1 MSGKRGLFV
10 RIHARLH
17 DDERGFS
24 LLETV
29 IAITI
34 IFGSLITLA
43 MSASTGFRYVAIGRE
58 EQAAN
63 QIANQLMEQVR
74 GLAFT
79 KISQGLQTSDL
90 SSDPNL
96 VTTCTGDPTGTYRY
110 GSCSGDK
117 VVSTNFDC
125 PTLAS
130 DCSTPLVP
138 NNGTIGASDDY
149 PVDYNWRTYVTN
161 NCTSADGVCKDI
173 DPYKVTVLVEWAG
186 AGTAAS
192 GIQRVRTQS
201 LFHSPN
207 GCVSSETH
215 PFSAPC
221 QPFFYGQALAPVGR
235 ISVSGSVSGVDF
247 SSGVVT
253 TTGADSTLQ
262 VEQVSSVQ
270 GGWTQS
276 GTELATST
284 GTSVLPEVLT
294 SRSTAADSDP
304 SGTTPSYSATTAGA
318 LGFSSNQFA
327 SGGSSFVQ
335 VQNAAND
342 TGQAISATAAGGVNA
357 CPPVPPAPPL
367 ETDLQP
373 CGGAFTRQAGTARV
387 VGHFHGFASDVGDAT
402 IVSIGPPTLYTTT
415 FADRVPVSGFD
426 GNVQATA
433 TRAYGTVAI
442 GGLPESVIVPI
453 GWTGYFVQLTG
464 YQDTV
469 VSTAGTSAAV
479 PTATIN
485 AGTLSYWNGLGYT
498 SVNLTTTPTYSLSGL
513 LLDHTTLTSDLHTV
527 RIKIAT
533 DSLEMESVPT
543 VTSTPSGSGS
553 ILRNETR
560 ATVGSPMVGTFTYE
574 MWLDGSQVVN
584 FEIDVSMGTLTSK
597 SIYQPAPSAGS

>member
-43 MSASTGFRYVAIGRE
+43 MSASTGFRYVGIGRE

-96 VTTCTGDPTGTYRY
+96 VTACAGDPTGTFRFE
-110 GSCSGDK
+110 SCSGDK
-117 VVSTNFDC
+117 IVSTNFDC
-125 PTLAS
+125 PTRPS

-138 NNGTIGASDDY
+138 NNGTIGASEDF
-149 PVDYNWRTYVTN
+149 PVDYDWRTYVTN
-161 NCTSADGVCKDI
+161 NCTSADGGCTDI
-173 DPYKVTVLVEWAG
+173 DPFKVTVLVEWAG
-186 AGTAAS
+186 AGAAAN
-192 GIQRVRTQS
+192 GIQRVTTQS
-201 LFHSPN
+201 LFHSPS
-207 GCVSSETH
+207 GCVSSQTH
-215 PFSAPC
+215 PFAAPC
-221 QPFFYGQALAPVGR
+221 QPFFYGQSLAPVGR
-235 ISVSGSVSGVDF
+235 FTVSGSVTGVDF

-270 GGWTQS
+270 GSWTQS
-276 GTELATST
+276 GTELTTST
-284 GTSVLPEVLT
+284 GTSLGGATT
-294 SRSTAADSDP
+294 SSSTAADSDP
-304 SGTTPSYSATTAGA
+304 SGSTPGYSATIAGA
-318 LGFSSNQFA
+318 LGSGSNQFA
-327 SGGSSFVQ
+327 SGGGSFVQ

-342 TGQAISATAAGGVNA
+342 TGQAISATSAGGLNA

-373 CGGAFTRQAGTARV
+373 CGGAFARQAGTARI
-387 VGHFHGFASDVGDAT
+387 VGHFHGFVSDVGDAT
-402 IVSIGPPTLYTTT
+402 IVSVGPPTPYTTT
-415 FADRVPVSGFD
+415 FANRVPISGVN
-426 GNVQATA
+426 GNVEDTA

-442 GGLPESVIVPI
+442 GGLPESVAAPI
-453 GWTGYFVQLTG
+453 GWTGYFLLLTG
-464 YQDTV
+464 YRDTV
-469 VSTAGTSAAV
+469 VSTAGTGAAA

-485 AGTLSYWNGLGYT
+485 SGTLSYWNGLGYT
-498 SVNLTTTPTYSLSGL
+498 SVTLATTPAYSLSGL

-553 ILRNETR
+553 ILRNESK
-560 ATVGSPMVGTFTYE
+560 ATVGSPMLGTFTYE

-584 FEIDVSMGTLTSK
+584 LEIDVSMGTLTSK